1 MTYTTEQLEDFL
13 KLIKNI
19 NIKDCKQSEYTRM
32 LDALYNA
39 VFTKEVLPQRSTYV
53 NEEHNV
59 RADS

>member
-1 MTYTTEQLEDFL
+1 MTYTTEQLEDFI

-19 NIKDCKQSEYTRM
+19 TIKDCKQGEYTRM

-39 VFTKEVLPQRSTYV
+39 VFTKEVFPQRSTYV